1 MDNTTEQIVE
11 DQKQM
16 LSTVYDRTNAYN
28 TIIFLVGYTGFF
40 SLWVL
45 VKDEISTKQML
56 WSAIFISISLLSL
69 VFFEVYKM
77 SYSAWMIFRW
87 KKDLIDDTSENCNF
101 VENWKEFKKK
111 IDTSHI
117 WHIRIWIIQLIIVIP
132 TGLAAASI
140 LLYAFISNLMTLT

>member
-1 MDNTTEQIVE
+1 MRRSKIQMDNTTEQIVE

-56 WSAIFISISLLSL
+56 WSAIFICISLLSL

-77 SYSAWMIFRW
+77 SYSAWMI
-87 KKDLIDDTSENCNF
+87 
-101 VENWKEFKKK
+101 
-111 IDTSHI
+111 
-117 WHIRIWIIQLIIVIP
+117 
-132 TGLAAASI
+132 
-140 LLYAFISNLMTLT
+140 